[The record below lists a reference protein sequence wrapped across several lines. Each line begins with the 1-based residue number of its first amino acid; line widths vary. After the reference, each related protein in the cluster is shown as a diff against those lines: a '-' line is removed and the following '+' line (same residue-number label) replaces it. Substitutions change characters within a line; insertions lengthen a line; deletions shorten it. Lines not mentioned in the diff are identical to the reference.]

1 MKNYTAQS
9 YWVYKK
15 KGKIKEE
22 LINKPLEKDELLVKT
37 YYSGISYG
45 TEKIVFDSQVPVNQ
59 YKFMRAP
66 HQAGEFNK
74 EVKYGYLSVGEVI
87 EGPRA
92 MLNKMVYTMFPHQ
105 SIYVLKSSLATLI
118 PRHIPYKR
126 ALLTANME
134 TAINAMWDSKPT
146 IGDKAYVI
154 GAGIVGILMAYVL
167 SRTFGIKVI
176 VVDKDISKKKLCKH
190 LDIEFENSINCI
202 DKPDIIYECTGNAS
216 VLSDIT
222 KKSPLETKIC
232 ILSWY
237 GKKES
242 KIKMGENCFSRRLEL
257 IFSQVGNITSIK
269 TKKWN
274 NLSRRSLALDLLDDG
289 KLDILIDKKEI
300 RLKDL
305 PSFFKKGN
313 INGLCKVVRY

>member
-9 YWVYKK
+9 FWVCKK
-15 KGKIKEE
+15 KGSIKEE
-22 LINKPLEKDELLVKT
+22 SINNSLEVDDLLIKT

-45 TEKIVFDSQVPVNQ
+45 TEKIVFDSQVPANQ
-59 YKFMRAP
+59 YNFMRAP
-66 HQAGEFNK
+66 HQVGEFNE
-74 EVKYGYLSVGEVI
+74 EVKYGYLSVGKVI
-87 EGPRA
+87 EGPKT

-118 PRHIPYKR
+118 PRHIPHKR

-146 IGDKAYVI
+146 IGDRTYVL
-154 GAGIVGILMAYVL
+154 GAGVVGILMAYVL
-167 SRTFGIKVI
+167 SRTFGIKVTVI
-176 VVDKDISKKKLCKH
+176 DNDMRKKKLCKH
-190 LDIEFENSINCI
+190 FDIEFENNINCI

-216 VLSDIT
+216 VLSEIIE
-222 KKSPLETKIC
+222 KSSLETRIC

-237 GKKES
+237 GKQES
-242 KIKMGENCFSRRLEL
+242 RIKMGENCFSRRLEL

-269 TKKWN
+269 AKKWN
-274 NLSRRSLALDLLDDG
+274 NLLRRALALDLLDDK
-289 KLDILIDKKEI
+289 KLDVLIDKKEI
-300 RLKDL
+300 KLKDL
-305 PSFFKKGN
+305 HSFFKKGN

>member
-9 YWVYKK
+9 YWVSKK
-15 KGKIKEE
+15 KGIIKEE
-22 LINKPLEKDELLVKT
+22 SINKPLEKDELLVKT

-66 HQAGEFNK
+66 HQVGEFNK

-87 EGPRA
+87 EGPKA

-105 SIYVLKSSLATLI
+105 SMYTLKSSQATLI
-118 PRHIPYKR
+118 PSNIPYKR

-146 IGDKAYVI
+146 IGDKVYVL

-167 SRTFGIKVI
+167 SRTFGITVI
-176 VVDKDISKKKLCKH
+176 VVDKDISKKRVCKH

-202 DKPDIIYECTGNAS
+202 SNPDIIYECTGNAS
-216 VLSDIT
+216 VLSEII
-222 KKSPLETKIC
+222 KKAPLETKIC

-237 GKKES
+237 GKQES

-274 NLSRRSLALDLLDDG
+274 NLSRRSLALDLLDDM

-300 RLKDL
+300 TLKDL
-305 PSFFKKGN
+305 PLFFKKGN